1 MPASQNILEIQDLR
15 TFFYT
20 SRGVVKAVNNVSFAV
35 KPGEIL
41 GIAGE
46 SGSGKTVVA
55 LSILRLIPF
64 PGKIVSGE
72 IFYKGEELL
81 RKPPSEMVKI
91 RGAEIGMIFQ
101 DPMSSLNP
109 VFTIGKQIVS
119 AIQAHQKV
127 SKEKALEE
135 AIRMVKAVNIPD
147 PERRVNAFQHEF
159 SGGMKQRVMIA
170 LALSCHPRVLI
181 ADNPTTALDST
192 IQLQFLNLIL
202 DLRKTYGMTI
212 LYITH
217 DFGIAAKLCDRVAVL
232 YAGEIIEIGSV
243 FDVLKSPKHPYTRG
257 LIDSYPT
264 PGMRQK
270 RIHPIEGKQPDLA
283 FLPLGCRFAPRC
295 KLVMPDCL
303 AADIEFFETGTEE
316 KGHGV
321 RCLLY
326 KGRKIESRKS
336 L

>member
-1 MPASQNILEIQDLR
+1 MPVSQNILEVQGLR

-20 SRGVVKAVNNVSFAV
+20 SRGIVKAVNNVSFAV

-46 SGSGKTVVA
+46 SGSGKTVIA

-64 PGKIVSGE
+64 PGKIVTGE

-81 RKPPSEMVKI
+81 QKPPSEMVKI

-109 VFTIGKQIVS
+109 VFTIGEQIVS
-119 AIQAHQKV
+119 AIQAHRKV
-127 SKEKALEE
+127 SKEKAMEE
-135 AIRMVKAVNIPD
+135 AIRMVKVVNIPD
-147 PERRVNAFQHEF
+147 PERRVNGFQHEF

-170 LALSCHPRVLI
+170 LALSCQPRLLI

-243 FDVLKSPKHPYTRG
+243 FDVLKSPRHPYTRG

-270 RIHPIEGKQPDLA
+270 RIDPIEGKPPDLA

-295 KLVMPDCL
+295 KWVMPDCR

-316 KGHGV
+316 KNHGV
-321 RCLLY
+321 RCILY
-326 KGRKIESRKS
+326 QGKKN
-336 L
+336 

>member
-1 MPASQNILEIQDLR
+1 MAEIENILDIQRLR

-20 SRGVVKAVNNVSFAV
+20 SRGMVKAVNNVSFAV

-46 SGSGKTVVA
+46 SGSGKTVIA
-55 LSILRLIPF
+55 LSILKLIPF
-64 PGKIVSGE
+64 PGRIVSGK
-72 IFYKGEELL
+72 IFYRGEDLL
-81 RKPPSEMVKI
+81 RKPPAEMVAV

-109 VFTIGKQIVS
+109 VFTVGEQIVG
-119 AIQAHQKV
+119 AIQAHRKI
-127 SKEKALEE
+127 SKKEALEE
-135 AIRMVKAVNIPD
+135 AIHMLKVVNIPD
-147 PERRVNAFQHEF
+147 PARRVNGYQHEF

-170 LALSCHPRVLI
+170 LALSCHPRFLI

-202 DLRKTYGMTI
+202 ELRKTYGMTI

-217 DFGIAAKLCDRVAVL
+217 DFGVVAKLCDRVAVL

-243 FDVLKSPKHPYTRG
+243 FNVLKTPKHPYTKG
-257 LIDSYPT
+257 LLDSYPL
-264 PGMRQK
+264 PGMRRK
-270 RIHPIEGKQPDLA
+270 RIEPIEGKQPDLA
-283 FLPLGCRFAPRC
+283 SLPPGCSFAPRC
-295 KLVMPDCL
+295 KQVMAECREGEID
-303 AADIEFFETGTEE
+303 FFETGTADEA
-316 KGHGV
+316 HGV

-326 KGRKIESRKS
+326 KGK
-336 L
+336 

>member
-1 MPASQNILEIQDLR
+1 MNPSENILEIQNLR
-15 TFFYT
+15 TYFYS
-20 SRGVVKAVNNVSFAV
+20 SRGIVKAVNNISFAV

-46 SGSGKTVVA
+46 SGSGKTVIA

-64 PGKIVSGE
+64 PGKIVAWE
-72 IFYKGEELL
+72 IFYKGEDLL
-81 RKPPSEMVKI
+81 QKPPAEMVKI

-109 VFTIGKQIVS
+109 VFTIGEQIVS
-119 AIQAHQKV
+119 AIQAHQRV
-127 SKEKALEE
+127 SKEKAMEE
-135 AIRMVKAVNIPD
+135 AVQMLKAVNIPD
-147 PERRVNAFQHEF
+147 PERRVNGFQHEF

-170 LALSCHPRVLI
+170 LALSCHPRLLI

-192 IQLQFLNLIL
+192 IQLQFLNLISE
-202 DLRKTYGMTI
+202 LRQTYGMTI

-217 DFGIAAKLCDRVAVL
+217 DFGIVAKLCDRVAVL

-243 FDVLKSPKHPYTRG
+243 FDVLKNPKHPYTKG

-270 RIHPIEGKQPDLA
+270 RIDPVEGKQPDLA
-283 FLPLGCRFAPRC
+283 FLPPGCRFAPRC
-295 KLVMPDCL
+295 KLVMPECR
-303 AADIEFFETGTEE
+303 AGDIDFLETGIEA
-316 KGHGV
+316 KSHGV
-321 RCLLY
+321 RCILY
-326 KGRKIESRKS
+326 KGKS
-336 L
+336 IGSK

>member
-1 MPASQNILEIQDLR
+1 MAEIENILDIRGLR

-20 SRGVVKAVNNVSFAV
+20 SRGMVKAVNNVSVAV

-46 SGSGKTVVA
+46 SGSGKTVIA

-72 IFYKGEELL
+72 ILYKGEDLL
-81 RKPPSEMVKI
+81 QKPSAGMVGV

-109 VFTIGKQIVS
+109 VFTVGEQIVG
-119 AIQAHQKV
+119 AIQAHRKI
-127 SKEKALEE
+127 SKKEALEE
-135 AIRMVKAVNIPD
+135 AIQMLKVVNIPD
-147 PERRVNAFQHEF
+147 PERRVNGYQHEF

-170 LALSCHPRVLI
+170 LALSCHPRFLI

-192 IQLQFLNLIL
+192 IQLQFLSLIL
-202 DLRKTYGMTI
+202 QLRKAYGMTI

-217 DFGIAAKLCDRVAVL
+217 DFGVVAKLCDRVAVL
-232 YAGEIIEIGSV
+232 YAGKIIEIGSV
-243 FDVLKSPKHPYTRG
+243 LNVLKTPKHPYTKG
-257 LIDSYPT
+257 LLDSYPV
-264 PGMRQK
+264 PGMRRK
-270 RIHPIEGKQPDLA
+270 RIEPIEGKQPDLA
-283 FLPLGCRFAPRC
+283 FLPPGCSFAPRC
-295 KLVMPDCL
+295 KWVMAECREGEIDL
-303 AADIEFFETGTEE
+303 FETSTQDTA
-316 KGHGV
+316 HGV

-326 KGRKIESRKS
+326 KGK
-336 L
+336 